1 MSNLQS
7 LNCLSRTEGMRLILW
22 SSRNCFVVAIPEV
35 IWYLSVICFWDLW
48 VNYDSCLSTVRVARK
63 WNHYLWFSLFSL
75 SFFSL
80 SKMLLYSLLPF
91 AVVFIGSTLFALQQ
105 LSGINA
111 VFYFSSTVFRSAG
124 VSSNLA
130 NIFVGIANLLG
141 ISWCSSLC
149 VCAYARAVTS
159 I

>member
-1 MSNLQS
+1 MTMGLTISAAPHS
-7 LNCLSRTEGMRLILW
+7 HLI
-22 SSRNCFVVAIPEV
+22 F
-35 IWYLSVICFWDLW
+35 
-48 VNYDSCLSTVRVARK
+48 
-63 WNHYLWFSLFSL
+63 LFSL
-75 SFFSL
+75 SKIL
-80 SKMLLYSLLPF
+80 PYSLLPF

-141 ISWCSSLC
+141 IFLLLSFILN
-149 VCAYARAVTS
+149 VNDIV

>member
-1 MSNLQS
+1 MAE
-7 LNCLSRTEGMRLILW
+7 LSKSDRGDETDSMKFSELLYGRHFRGMPIWDFVSFYHVFPLFTAEGCMTMELTI
-22 SSRNCFVVAIPEV
+22 SAASHSHFI
-35 IWYLSVICFWDLW
+35 F
-48 VNYDSCLSTVRVARK
+48 
-63 WNHYLWFSLFSL
+63 LFSL
-75 SFFSL
+75 S
-80 SKMLLYSLLPF
+80 KILLYSLLPF

-141 ISWCSSLC
+141 IFLLLSLIRN
-149 VCAYARAVTS
+149 VKD
-159 I
+159 IFF